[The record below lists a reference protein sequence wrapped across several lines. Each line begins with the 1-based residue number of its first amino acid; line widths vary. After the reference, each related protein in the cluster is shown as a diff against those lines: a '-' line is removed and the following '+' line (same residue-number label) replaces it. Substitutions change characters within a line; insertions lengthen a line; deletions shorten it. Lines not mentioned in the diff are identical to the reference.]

1 MSREIDIRIIRE
13 VMKLDQSDW
22 REDAYPCIERRYQT
36 DEGET
41 AWHTFSPSEDAS
53 DAMEVVERMRVLGY
67 DYEIR
72 SDGDRVVVTF
82 YCPPDSGGMSCG
94 VDVDG
99 PAKELCATIARSAL
113 RAVAGLGENKE
124 TP

>member
-1 MSREIDIRIIRE
+1 MSREIDE
-13 VMKLDQSDW
+13 QVSSAVMGEHVVPFNGRNLRRVKGKT
-22 REDAYPCIERRYQT
+22 RGGMTTTTYTEIPAYST
-36 DEGET
+36 DP
-41 AWHTFSPSEDAS
+41 AA
-53 DAMEVVERMRVLGY
+53 AMRVVERMREKGY

-113 RAVAGLGENKE
+113 RAVGGEGGRKDG
-124 TP
+124 

>member
-41 AWHTFSPSEDAS
+41 VWHVFSPSEDAS

-113 RAVAGLGENKE
+113 RAVGGEGGR
-124 TP
+124 T